1 MSSTSPRTRGD
12 WFKSSY
18 SGEGGNAC
26 VEALYQPGRPVQV
39 RDSKRCGEPGGY
51 PVLAFSPTAW
61 AAFTSYAARD

>member
-1 MSSTSPRTRGD
+1 M
-12 WFKSSY
+12 
-18 SGEGGNAC
+18 
-26 VEALYQPGRPVQV
+26 EALYQPGRPVQV